1 MRAVLYTCLASATPE
16 EVEAER
22 AKCERIALAARCQ
35 IIAHVND
42 RSPDRSGL
50 DRLLETAGS
59 EGIKALVVT
68 SIDRLSLDPAHLLQI
83 TAQLKQA
90 GVEVI
95 TPHPDLDY
103 AYQRI
108 RHALLSPWE
117 LGGDGENKDVKD
129 CELGED

>member
-90 GVEVI
+90 GVEGLF
-95 TPHPDLDY
+95 PDEGV
-103 AYQRI
+103 AHVAR
-108 RHALLSPWE
+108 RAGASVA
-117 LGGDGENKDVKD
+117 G
-129 CELGED
+129 

>member
-22 AKCERIALAARCQ
+22 AECERIALAARCQ

-59 EGIKALVVT
+59 EGIEALVVT
-68 SIDRLSLDPAHLLQI
+68 SIDQLGLDPARLRQI
-83 TAQLKQA
+83 TARLEQA

-95 TPHPDLDY
+95 TPHPNLGY

-108 RHALLSPWE
+108 RDALLSPWE
-117 LGGDGENKDVKD
+117 FGGDRENKDVRD

>member
-22 AKCERIALAARCQ
+22 AKFERIALAARCQ
-35 IIAHVND
+35 IIAHIND

-59 EGIKALVVT
+59 EGIEALVVT
-68 SIDRLSLDPAHLLQI
+68 SIDQLSLDPALLRQI

-95 TPHPDLDY
+95 TPHPNPGY
-103 AYQRI
+103 AHQRI
-108 RHALLSPWE
+108 RDALLSPWE
-117 LGGDGENKDVKD
+117 LGSDGEKKDVRD